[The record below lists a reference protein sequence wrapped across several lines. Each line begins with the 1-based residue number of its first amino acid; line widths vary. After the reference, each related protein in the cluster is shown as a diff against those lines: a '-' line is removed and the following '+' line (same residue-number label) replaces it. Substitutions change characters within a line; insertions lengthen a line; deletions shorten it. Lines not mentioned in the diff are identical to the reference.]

1 MLIEDIRPSTVAG
14 IKRLARRICKAEG
27 IPHKQALDRAA
38 RAASFENLKH
48 AKETLAGVPLPPR
61 YQLYLTAYWT
71 DRETYAIG
79 RETLE
84 IWLSKPLLD
93 LCTKSEMRIVRGLAG
108 LRLAAPDHLVKD
120 MMCQSQDFARDQLC
134 QSVRALRF
142 MEATG
147 LRACDDR
154 RHRQSTAALDTD
166 LPGNDHGSG
175 WLDPTT
181 DSFVLV
187 DEPYSDAKVSDERA
201 EWANRNGWQ
210 IRAAAWP
217 GIYYPQRCALFVA
230 ADTAAG
236 LDLEVLMRQIDALP
250 EPVTAEG
257 WPGVSVPNHVL
268 FCTPLTLSPQDRRRA
283 KAKGTINSRPS
294 RKTVPLHRFLIGAAR
309 KPNGKLPLAGHEE
322 AGRMIS
328 AVLQSRHK
336 PWAVNEQ
343 MDKLCHTLV
352 DWLYADVPQR
362 DLDRLNDPIDLY
374 YNAVPGDALIARA
387 SSAVGVVEILSDLK
401 DLLARAY
408 PDSAPLRRQLARITR
423 ATKLTMDKIAN

>member
-1 MLIEDIRPSTVAG
+1 MLIEDIRPSTVVG
-14 IKRLARRICKAEG
+14 IKRLARRISKAEG
-27 IPHKQALDRAA
+27 VPHKEALERAA

-48 AKETLAGVPLPPR
+48 AKAVLAAAPR
-61 YQLYLTAYWT
+61 PQAHQLFLTAYWT

-93 LCTKSEMRIVRGLAG
+93 LCTKSEMRIVRGLDG
-108 LRLAAPDHLVKD
+108 LRLAAPDHLLKD
-120 MMCQSQDFARDQLC
+120 MMCQSQHFARDQLC
-134 QSVRALRF
+134 QAARALRF

-147 LRACDDR
+147 LRPCDDR
-154 RHRQSTAALDTD
+154 RHRESTATLDAD

-175 WLDPTT
+175 WLDPATGG
-181 DSFVLV
+181 FVLV

-201 EWANRNGWQ
+201 DWASRNGWR
-210 IRAAAWP
+210 IRAAASP
-217 GIYYPQRCALFVA
+217 GIYYPYRCALFVA
-230 ADTAAG
+230 AETAG
-236 LDLEVLMRQIDALP
+236 GVDLEALMRQIDALSD
-250 EPVTAEG
+250 PVTADD
-257 WPGVSVPNHVL
+257 WSGVSVADHAL

-283 KAKGTINSRPS
+283 KAKGTINPRSS
-294 RKTVPLHRFLIGAAR
+294 SKTVPYHRFLIGAAR

-322 AGRMIS
+322 AGRMIA

-362 DLDRLNDPIDLY
+362 DLDRLYDPIDLY
-374 YNAVPGDALIARA
+374 YSAAPGDALIARA
-387 SSAVGVVEILSDLK
+387 GSAVGVVDILWDLR
-401 DLLARAY
+401 DLLAKAY
-408 PDSAPLRRQLARITR
+408 PDSAPLRRQIAHITR
-423 ATKLTMDKIAN
+423 ASKITLKTAAN